1 LYGKTKE
8 VVKVSLT
15 WKGWSLGLTIFGLI
29 LVAFALI
36 WLFAIF
42 PIMAKMP
49 ADYENEYMF
58 EGFIMQLNQETM
70 SLDETPTSVERLLEA
85 TDAQDNVVLIKQDI
99 NFYHAE
105 FGVLLEGVCTSE
117 LLGVDRTTRENVSG
131 YGDMDRCGQFT
142 FPSGVEKESYDFW
155 SASAMCALPA
165 QYIGEEQFEGLTV
178 YNFKIGVQDVNYGT
192 DEATGLPRLMDLL
205 TEIKVEPISGVPVD
219 TTTTTTIKMN
229 LGQEQPTPVYIN
241 SMSFT
246 DDTIAEMVDTASSAR
261 NMILWTTV
269 YGFWIVIGL
278 GAVLTAGGVIIAAR
292 ARAD

>member
-1 LYGKTKE
+1 M
-8 VVKVSLT
+8 SLI

-58 EGFIMQLNQETM
+58 EGFIKQFDQETM
-70 SLDETPTSVERLLEA
+70 SLVETPTSVERLLEA
-85 TDAQDNVVLIKQDI
+85 TDTQDNVVLIKQDI

-105 FGVLLEGVCTSE
+105 FGVLLEDVCTSE
-117 LLGVDRTTRENVSG
+117 LLGVDRSTRENVPDCKDADIVRS
-131 YGDMDRCGQFT
+131 GQFT
-142 FPSGVEKESYDFW
+142 FPAGVKKENYDFW
-155 SASAMCALPA
+155 SSSTMCALPA

-178 YNFKIGVQDVNYGT
+178 YNFRIEAQDVNYGT
-192 DEATGLPRLMDLL
+192 DEATGLPRTMDLL
-205 TEIKVEPISGVPVD
+205 TEIKVEPTSGVPVD

-229 LGQEQPTPVYIN
+229 MGQGPMPVYIN

-246 DDTIAEMVDTASSAR
+246 DDTIAEMVDTASSGR
-261 NMILWTTV
+261 NMILWATV
-269 YGFWIVIGL
+269 YGFWIALGL
-278 GAVLTAGGVIIAAR
+278 GAALTLGGVIMAAR
-292 ARAD
+292 TQAD